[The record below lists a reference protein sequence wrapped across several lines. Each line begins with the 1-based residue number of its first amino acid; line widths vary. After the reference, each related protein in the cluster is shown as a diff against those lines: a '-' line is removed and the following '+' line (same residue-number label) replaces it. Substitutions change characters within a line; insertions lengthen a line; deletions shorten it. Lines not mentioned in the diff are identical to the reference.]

1 MAAGATYTPI
11 ASYTVSGSSTNTYTF
26 SSISGV
32 YTDIIFIGSIATVTG
47 SDTVAFRVN
56 GDTTTNYS
64 RTFMYGDGT
73 TAASGRVSS
82 ESSYPV
88 ATLNTTFAP
97 VVLNF
102 NNYSNT
108 TTYKSI
114 LYRGGFTY
122 PASAIGLWRATPAAI
137 TSINAFWGSTAN
149 FASGSTLTLYGIT
162 AA

>member
-1 MAAGATYTPI
+1 MPTPTEELI
-11 ASYTVSGSSTNTYTF
+11 AKYTVSGSSTTTYTF
-26 SSISGV
+26 SSIPNS
-32 YTDIIFIGSIATVTG
+32 YTDLILVGSIATVTG

-64 RTFMYGDGT
+64 RTYMYGDGT
-73 TAASGRVSS
+73 TAASGRVLS

-122 PASAIGLWRATPAAI
+122 PAVAVGLWRATPSAI
-137 TSINAFWGSTAN
+137 TSITAFWGSTAN
-149 FASGSTLTLYGIT
+149 FASGSTLALYGVL
-162 AA
+162 